1 MMAAGWSF
9 LQEDIMS
16 GEMEKERGK
25 NMEKES
31 EKGKNDK
38 LREMRMK
45 GKMNNQNKKLIFFIL
60 RVFH

>member
-1 MMAAGWSF
+1 MP
-9 LQEDIMS
+9 

-25 NMEKES
+25 NMEKER